1 MRRKITIFL
10 VVILMLTIFGGTKI
24 TLGMTNLDKPTNFY
38 AYSVGTT
45 VYLKWDYTYFGIATL
60 KFLIYEYNYSTH
72 TWDYKGSVTY
82 PTKSKTFTGQ
92 SYGKHAYRI
101 RAKED
106 WPFPFSDKYSDYT
119 PTAYAYVLHTPTN
132 LKAKLDPDNPF
143 LFPPHTGSL
152 DVILSW
158 DPVDSNASNVEIW
171 RKKDGSPAFVKK
183 ATVLSS
189 ITSWTD
195 SSVSPNTKYY
205 YRVRAIKKDETYKH
219 DDWSLSASIS
229 ILTFPKAPTNF
240 SANAIG
246 KTVYM
251 TWSHDGNCD
260 GFKIYKKGGMF
271 IWSWT
276 LIKTLSN
283 STFNYHFNVSNYGT
297 YTYKVVA
304 YNASGDSPGAPQKTV
319 YALQPPSGLVATP
332 ISSSTIRLTWNP
344 VDSNATNIVISRS
357 TNGIIYSSLTS
368 ISSTLTSYEDTTCNP
383 NTTYWY
389 KIKAKKNSNESS
401 FSNVASATTPPA
413 GTPPSSPTNL
423 TGTIVSCHQVD
434 LSWNDNSSDEDSF
447 IVERKESSGSYSVI
461 ATLPA
466 NTTSYSDTTV
476 SAETTYYYRVK
487 AHNSWGDSGYSNVV
501 NITTPACGTPPAAPT
516 NLTATPASSD
526 TIELSWTDNSDNE
539 DGFRIERKETGG
551 TYSEI
556 ATLPANTTSYTD
568 TGLNPETT
576 YYYRVRAY
584 NSFGTSGYSNEAHAT
599 TPPAGT
605 TPTSPSNLTAEATS
619 PTEVSL
625 SWTDN
630 SDNEDGFKLERKQ
643 GSGPF
648 SVIATL
654 PPNTTTYTDTGL
666 TPETT
671 YTYRVRAYNSYG
683 YSDYSN
689 EAQVTT
695 PPLVTV
701 PDPPTNLT
709 ISEITSSSVSLS
721 WTDNSDNEDGF
732 KLYRREKEEVDF
744 SLLATLP
751 ADTTMYTDSSV
762 EPEKTY
768 YYKILAYNS
777 AGSSDFSNIVTATI
791 PPSAPENP
799 TNFKVAE
806 TIGRDVSFSWDF
818 TGSCDGFTIYEINGT
833 RKRVL
838 ELNSDDREATLSDVI
853 YGTHRYVI
861 AAYKLND
868 GERVYS
874 EDSNKVEVYIIR
886 PPTNLYGEVIDKNTV
901 RLRWIN
907 NDENIDKVRIYRKTE
922 TTSFHMIAEIPVT
935 NTYTDSSCVPDTT
948 YSYYVVGVKDMPKSI
963 SGKSNVISIKTSP
976 SIEQIIIRLYIG
988 KTYYYVNDELL
999 EMDVAPI
1006 IREGRTLLPIRYVAE
1021 ALGATV
1027 GWNGEEQKV
1036 TITFKGTTIELW
1048 IGKNTAKVNGEYKLI
1063 DPTNPNVKPI
1073 IIPPGR
1079 TMLPIRF
1086 IAENLGC
1093 KVDWNAELREVTIT
1107 YPGE

>member
-1 MRRKITIFL
+1 MRKIFTLILAFVL
-10 VVILMLTIFGGTKI
+10 VGSFWGIGSLITDSNLPVTLAKDNLVYQTI
-24 TLGMTNLDKPTNFY
+24 TLTSPTGGETWPAGGLRQIKWTTSVSSGYGVSIFY
-38 AYSVGTT
+38 SIDGGSNWTFIDCVPVT
-45 VYLKWDYTYFGIATL
+45 
-60 KFLIYEYNYSTH
+60 STH
-72 TWDYKGSVTY
+72 GSYTWSIPSGINTTHAKIKVLLKG
-82 PTKSKTFTGQ
+82 GC
-92 SYGKHAYRI
+92 G
-101 RAKED
+101 
-106 WPFPFSDKYSDYT
+106 
-119 PTAYAYVLHTPTN
+119 
-132 LKAKLDPDNPF
+132 
-143 LFPPHTGSL
+143 G
-152 DVILSW
+152 
-158 DPVDSNASNVEIW
+158 
-171 RKKDGSPAFVKK
+171 
-183 ATVLSS
+183 
-189 ITSWTD
+189 
-195 SSVSPNTKYY
+195 
-205 YRVRAIKKDETYKH
+205 
-219 DDWSLSASIS
+219 IS
-229 ILTFPKAPTNF
+229 ILYDGDESGNF
-240 SANAIG
+240 
-246 KTVYM
+246 T
-251 TWSHDGNCD
+251 
-260 GFKIYKKGGMF
+260 
-271 IWSWT
+271 
-276 LIKTLSN
+276 IK
-283 STFNYHFNVSNYGT
+283 
-297 YTYKVVA
+297 
-304 YNASGDSPGAPQKTV
+304 
-319 YALQPPSGLVATP
+319 
-332 ISSSTIRLTWNP
+332 
-344 VDSNATNIVISRS
+344 
-357 TNGIIYSSLTS
+357 
-368 ISSTLTSYEDTTCNP
+368 
-383 NTTYWY
+383 
-389 KIKAKKNSNESS
+389 
-401 FSNVASATTPPA
+401 PA

-539 DGFRIERKETGG
+539 DGFRIERKEAGG

-683 YSDYSN
+683 YSPYSN
-689 EAQVTT
+689 E
-695 PPLVTV
+695 VTV
-701 PDPPTNLT
+701 KTPNESPP
-709 ISEITSSSVSLS
+709 
-721 WTDNSDNEDGF
+721 
-732 KLYRREKEEVDF
+732 
-744 SLLATLP
+744 
-751 ADTTMYTDSSV
+751 
-762 EPEKTY
+762 
-768 YYKILAYNS
+768 
-777 AGSSDFSNIVTATI
+777 
-791 PPSAPENP
+791 PP
-799 TNFKVAE
+799 
-806 TIGRDVSFSWDF
+806 
-818 TGSCDGFTIYEINGT
+818 
-833 RKRVL
+833 
-838 ELNSDDREATLSDVI
+838 
-853 YGTHRYVI
+853 
-861 AAYKLND
+861 
-868 GERVYS
+868 
-874 EDSNKVEVYIIR
+874 
-886 PPTNLYGEVIDKNTV
+886 PP
-901 RLRWIN
+901 
-907 NDENIDKVRIYRKTE
+907 
-922 TTSFHMIAEIPVT
+922 
-935 NTYTDSSCVPDTT
+935 
-948 YSYYVVGVKDMPKSI
+948 
-963 SGKSNVISIKTSP
+963 
-976 SIEQIIIRLYIG
+976 IEQIIIRLYIG

-1093 KVDWNAELREVTIT
+1093 KVDWDPNLREVKIT
-1107 YPGE
+1107 YPEE